1 MLYKDHVN
9 LLREK
14 YIGTKVYYGNELHT
28 IVGIDYNCCALI
40 DKRAQFTE
48 TTAVDFCD
56 PLLRFA
62 WFCN

>member
-1 MLYKDHVN
+1 MLWKDYIN
-9 LLREK
+9 GLRGK
-14 YIGTKVYYGNELHT
+14 YIGTKVYYRNEQHT
-28 IVGIDYNCCALI
+28 IVDIDYNGCPLI

-62 WFCN
+62 WLLN